1 MAVELKTSTLVIGT
15 SLAAV
20 NFAKE
25 NDCLVLFNT
34 EPSFFTFNNT
44 PQGAKE
50 YEQWQNIASHLSMK
64 GLNPFADK
72 ISALRINKE
81 TVDVFSHNR
90 KYVVVYEKIVFFDDE
105 NIENFP
111 FDEIPI
117 KTHRVCDWFKVTSG
131 TKHDYWT
138 LETEDQFVNKIYF
151 HTKIT
156 LPKYKDCVSESFLT
170 KDELQCVDYSPTMS
184 RLKTIDVMTKA
195 GILGTKHTKTYRY
208 PIKMQIKERQVFKI
222 KEEIVQFKH
231 NYSLDTREFK

>member
-1 MAVELKTSTLVIGT
+1 MAVELKASTLVIGT

-20 NFAKE
+20 DFAKE

-34 EPSFFTFNNT
+34 EPSFFTFSNT
-44 PQGAKE
+44 SQGTKE
-50 YEQWQNIASHLSMK
+50 YEQWQDIASHLSIK

-72 ISALRINKE
+72 ISSLRINKE
-81 TVDVFSHNR
+81 AVDVFSRNR
-90 KYVVVYEKIVFFDDE
+90 KYAVAYENIVFFDDE

-111 FDEIPI
+111 FDEVPI
-117 KTHRVCDWFKVTSG
+117 KNYRVCDWFKVTSG
-131 TKHDYWT
+131 TKHDHWV
-138 LETEDQFVNKIYF
+138 LKTEEQFVNKIYF

-156 LPKYKDCVSESFLT
+156 LPKYKDCVSESFLM
-170 KDELQCVDYSPTMS
+170 KDELQHVDYSSTMS

-208 PIKMQIKERQVFKI
+208 PIKMEIKERQVFKI
-222 KEEIVQFKH
+222 KEEIVETKD